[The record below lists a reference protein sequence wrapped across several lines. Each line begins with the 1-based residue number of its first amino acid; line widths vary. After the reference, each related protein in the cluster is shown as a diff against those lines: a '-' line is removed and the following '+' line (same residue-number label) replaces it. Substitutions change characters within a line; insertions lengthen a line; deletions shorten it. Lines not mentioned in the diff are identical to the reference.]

1 MTKRISITVGAALLS
16 AAAAFAQPGPGA
28 PEPGGV
34 PGGISGGMPG
44 GVPGGVFGLPPGSG
58 ALAGP
63 GAPIDWSEQRE
74 DREQERAREARQREN
89 ELYDSGLSAIDEDR
103 WDRAVERFNRVIG
116 MSGSKADAAKYWKA
130 YAQNRLGQR
139 AESLATIAEL
149 IKTHPESRY
158 VSQAKA
164 LEADV
169 RRTSGEPVAESQT
182 DDDMV
187 LAALQGL
194 QHQDPE
200 RAVPVI
206 EKLLAGNK
214 TPRIKARALFVL
226 AQINSP
232 AARQVL
238 AKIARG
244 EGHPDLQRRA
254 IQYLGIHGGRES
266 RELLADIYKNSSDVD
281 VKRRILH
288 AFMVSGERARLL
300 TAAQSE
306 SVPELRSEAVRQLGV
321 MGAHDELWQLY
332 TKESS
337 RDVKKQILQ
346 AMFVGGNAERL
357 IQLAKS
363 ESDPELRRLAVRN
376 LGLMGSR
383 RTGEALVE
391 IYTTEKDAE
400 IRKAVVQGLFIQNN
414 AESLVAI
421 ARKENDLAMKKE
433 IVSKLSL
440 MRSKAAMD
448 YLMEIIDK

>member
-1 MTKRISITVGAALLS
+1 MTTTMKNRITITFGAALLS
-16 AAAAFAQPGPGA
+16 AAPLVAQPGA
-28 PEPGGV
+28 V
-34 PGGISGGMPG
+34 PPLPGMPG
-44 GVPGGVFGLPPGSG
+44 AAPPG
-58 ALAGP
+58 AGS
-63 GAPIDWSEQRE
+63 AWASEWSEQRE
-74 DREQERAREARQREN
+74 DREQERAREARQRED
-89 ELYDSGLSAIDEDR
+89 EAYESGTDALDEDR
-103 WDRAVERFNRVIG
+103 WDRAIDRFNRVIA
-116 MSGSKADAAKYWKA
+116 MNGSKADAAKYWKA
-130 YAQNRLGQR
+130 YAQNQLGQR
-139 AESLATIAEL
+139 AEALATIAEL
-149 IKTHPESRY
+149 IKSHPNSRY
-158 VSQAKA
+158 VSQAKS
-164 LEADV
+164 LEARV
-169 RRTSGEPVAESQT
+169 RGSSGQPVAGAEPVDEDTA
-182 DDDMV
+182 M
-187 LAALQGL
+187 AALNGL

-200 RAVPVI
+200 RVVPLV
-206 EKLLAGNK
+206 EKILAGNRSPK
-214 TPRIKARALFVL
+214 FKARALFVL
-226 AQINSP
+226 AQIDSP
-232 AARQVL
+232 AARQML

-244 EGHPDLQRRA
+244 ESNPDLQRRA

-266 RELLADIYKNSSDVD
+266 RELLADIYKSSSDID
-281 VKRRILH
+281 VKRRILQ

-306 SVPELRSEAVRQLGV
+306 SSPELRAEAVRQLGV

-363 ESDPELRRLAVRN
+363 ESDPELRRVAVRN

-383 RTGEALVE
+383 RTGDALVE
-391 IYTTEKDAE
+391 IYTTDKDAE

-421 ARKENDLAMKKE
+421 ARKETDPVMKRE

>member
-1 MTKRISITVGAALLS
+1 MKTRVMRKQIVTVVGAVVLS
-16 AAAAFAQPGPGA
+16 AAPVIAQPGAGAPAPGGLPDGLPGA
-28 PEPGGV
+28 G
-34 PGGISGGMPG
+34 
-44 GVPGGVFGLPPGSG
+44 FGLPPGTG
-58 ALAGP
+58 MLVGP
-63 GAPIDWSEQRE
+63 GAIEWSDQRE
-74 DREQERAREARQREN
+74 DREQERARRDRQRES
-89 ELYDSGLSAIDEDR
+89 ELYDSGTSAMDEDR
-103 WDRAVERFNRVIG
+103 WDRALERFNRVIE
-116 MSGSKADAAKYWKA
+116 MNGSKVDAAMYWKA

-149 IKTHPESRY
+149 IKAHPNSRY
-158 VSQAKA
+158 VSQAKQ

-169 RRTSGEPVAESQT
+169 RRSTSQPGNPETQADE
-182 DDDMV
+182 DMKQM
-187 LAALQGL
+187 AINAL

-200 RAVPVI
+200 RAVPI
-206 EKLLAGNK
+206 LEKLLAGNNTPK
-214 TPRIKARALFVL
+214 TKARALFVL
-226 AQINSP
+226 AQIDSP

-238 AKIARG
+238 AKVARG
-244 EGHPDLQRRA
+244 ESHPDLQRRA

-266 RELLADIYKNSSDVD
+266 RALLADIYKSTSDVD
-281 VKRRILH
+281 VKRRILQ

-300 TAAQSE
+300 EVAQGE
-306 SVPELRSEAVRQLGV
+306 TVAELRGEAVKQLGV

-337 RDVKKQILQ
+337 REVKRQILQ

-357 IQLAKS
+357 IQLAKT

-376 LGLMGSR
+376 LGLMGSK
-383 RTGEALVE
+383 RTGDALVE
-391 IYTTEKDAE
+391 IYTTDKDPE

-421 ARKENDLAMKKE
+421 ARKENDVTMKRE

-448 YLMEIIDK
+448 YLMEIIEK